1 MICGREP
8 LENIKN
14 PPPRVKPIAALSSRL
29 SPKSA
34 RFVIFEHECFSI
46 DIITL
51 RLHQQFEAGRKQECC
66 MPSKGKNSWSPN
78 SQKKPDRQPGSP
90 NKKPGMPEGFQFRF
104 SIGYVLITLIAVS
117 FFNYFLFRSD
127 NTVVPYS
134 MFKEKIR
141 SGEIRRVEIDIN
153 YYTGYTESRTSEP
166 ASPLPVQAK
175 PGVVYKTVPVS
186 DPEFTK
192 LMDEKGVVYSA
203 SPREGSAILS
213 LLLNWVLP
221 FAIMFFLWRTL
232 MNRFMG
238 SNSNVLAFGQNRA
251 TVVAEGDIRTRFS
264 DVAGVDEA
272 KAELE
277 EVVDFL
283 KNPQKYTEIGGKIPK
298 GVLLVGPPGTGKTLL
313 ARAVA
318 GEANV
323 PFFKMSGADFVEM
336 FVGVG
341 AARVRD
347 LFKQARE
354 KAPCIIF
361 IDEIDALGKSRV
373 AGIVGGND
381 EREQTLNQLLVE
393 MDGFDSTSGLI
404 ILAATN
410 RPDVLDPALLRP
422 GRFDRQ
428 VLVDRPDINGREAI
442 LKIHTK
448 TIKMDPSVDLSK
460 IARSTP
466 GFVGADLANVVNEA
480 ALLAVR
486 AGRKKVTEADFHA
499 AIEKVV
505 AGLEKKN
512 RMINPK
518 EKQIVAVH
526 ETGHAITAAYTPGAD
541 PVRKISIVP
550 RGFGALGY
558 TLQMPLEDRYLVT
571 KDELLGQ
578 IDVLL
583 GGRAAE
589 ELMFSTISTG
599 AANDIARATDI
610 ARRMIT
616 DYGMSEKFRNVAL
629 TRQSAGLVGIQ
640 APNPFAQ
647 KEYSEETQRYVD
659 EEIASIVDA
668 RYRRVMELL
677 TRKKDLLE
685 KISTLLLEKEVIEE
699 AEFAEL
705 TADASAEVPQN
716 PAAETTAPSAS

>member
-1 MICGREP
+1 M
-8 LENIKN
+8 
-14 PPPRVKPIAALSSRL
+14 
-29 SPKSA
+29 
-34 RFVIFEHECFSI
+34 
-46 DIITL
+46 
-51 RLHQQFEAGRKQECC
+51 
-66 MPSKGKNSWSPN
+66 MPSKGKNNWKLDQQRKTDKN
-78 SQKKPDRQPGSP
+78 TNNR
-90 NKKPGMPEGFQFRF
+90 KKPGMPEGFQFRF
-104 SIGYVLITLIAVS
+104 SLGYVLITLLAVS
-117 FFNYFLFRSD
+117 FFNYFLFKSD
-127 NTVVPYS
+127 TTLVPYS
-134 MFKEKIR
+134 TFKDKVR
-141 SGEIRRVEIDIN
+141 TGEIRRVEIDAN
-153 YYTGYTESRTSEP
+153 YYTGYTESNPAEP
-166 ASPLPVQAK
+166 SSPLPPSAK

-186 DPEFTK
+186 DPEFTS
-192 LMDEKGVVYSA
+192 LLDEKGVVYSA
-203 SPREGSAILS
+203 SPRGGSTILS
-213 LLLNWVLP
+213 LLLNWILP
-221 FAIMFFLWRTL
+221 FAIMIFFWRAI
-232 MNRFMG
+232 MSKFMG
-238 SNSNVLAFGQNRA
+238 SNSNVLAFGQNKA
-251 TVVAEGDIRTRFS
+251 TVVAEGDIKTRFA

-272 KAELE
+272 KAELV

-361 IDEIDALGKSRV
+361 IDEIDALGKSR
-373 AGIVGGND
+373 ASGFIGGND

-410 RPDVLDPALLRP
+410 RPDVLDPALLRA

-428 VLVDRPDINGREAI
+428 VLVDKPDMKGREEI

-448 TIKMDPSVDLSK
+448 NIKMDPSVDLSK

-486 AGRKKVTEADFHA
+486 AGRKKVKEEDFQA
-499 AIEKVV
+499 AIEKVI

-526 ETGHAITAAYTPGAD
+526 ETGHAITAAFTPGAD

-550 RGFGALGY
+550 RGYGALGY
-558 TLQMPLEDRYLVT
+558 TLQMPLEDRYLIT
-571 KDELLGQ
+571 EEELLGK

-589 ELMFSTISTG
+589 ELVFQSISTG
-599 AANDIARATDI
+599 ASNDIANATEI
-610 ARRMIT
+610 AKRMIT
-616 DYGMSEKFRNVAL
+616 DYGMSDKFKNVAL
-629 TRQSAGLVGIQ
+629 TRRSSGLLSPQQ
-640 APNPFAQ
+640 ASDPFAT
-647 KEYSEETQRYVD
+647 KEYSEETQRYID
-659 EEIASIVDA
+659 ETIASMINE
-668 RYRRVMELL
+668 RYQHVVNMLTEKKYLL
-677 TRKKDLLE
+677 DH
-685 KISTLLLEKEVIEE
+685 ISSVLLEKEVIEE
-699 AEFAEL
+699 SEFAEL
-705 TADASAEVPQN
+705 LEGGTSIPKKLQEPMV
-716 PAAETTAPSAS
+716 AAEAAHLPGATEKASISSASGK